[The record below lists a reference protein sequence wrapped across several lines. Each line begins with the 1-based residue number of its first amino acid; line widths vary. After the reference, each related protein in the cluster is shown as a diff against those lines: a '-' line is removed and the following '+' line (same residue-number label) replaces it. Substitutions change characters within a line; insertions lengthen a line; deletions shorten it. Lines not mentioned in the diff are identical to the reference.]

1 MKAPRIK
8 LPISRSEGGSP
19 FSRLMAR
26 VRGKAANAPD
36 RMPDADGDDDDDDI
50 PAHLKP
56 TFLERHGQR
65 VALAAGYFLFVA
77 AIAGTGLYLW
87 LNEEAILEAEKARR
101 PSILVE
107 DLRPEIVRIGADGEK
122 ASPEKTTAA
131 GTDGQSGGGDQE
143 AVADP
148 DASEPQADKAETTA
162 EAEQAPVESTEAP
175 ETAGAEQAAEDV
187 ALLAPHPDP
196 ALLEDS
202 PTGPLPRIATD
213 GREPWRVYSRPFNAL
228 ESRPRIA
235 VVMTDVGIADDTTA
249 QAIAMPGPVTLA
261 MASYSRKLT
270 EYIAAA
276 RDRGHEVLL
285 TLPMEP
291 RDYPRSDPGPYA
303 LMTTIDDAA
312 NMERLHWVLSRA
324 TGYIGVANY
333 QGSAFTANDMALRP
347 IMTSLAD
354 RGLVYFDTLEDATSA
369 APRIATSVGMP
380 AATADVVA
388 DDTLSRAAI
397 LRKLN
402 EAEVIAKARKTAI
415 VLVRPY
421 PMSIAR
427 VQSWAKDLQSR
438 GIVLAPL
445 SAVIRARASSS

>member
-1 MKAPRIK
+1 M
-8 LPISRSEGGSP
+8 SRSEGGSP

-26 VRGKAANAPD
+26 VRGKTVATPTKFPD
-36 RMPDADGDDDDDDI
+36 RTSETDDDDDI

-65 VALAAGYFLFVA
+65 IALAAGYFLFVA

-87 LNEEAILEAEKARR
+87 LNEDTILEAEKARR
-101 PSILVE
+101 PSLLVE
-107 DLRPEIVRIGADGEK
+107 DLRPEIVRVGADGEE
-122 ASPEKTTAA
+122 ASPETAA
-131 GTDGQSGGGDQE
+131 PTPAGAAPEGEESGNQE
-143 AVADP
+143 ANLQQD
-148 DASEPQADKAETTA
+148 EPERTA
-162 EAEQAPVESTEAP
+162 GAEQAPVEGAEAP
-175 ETAGAEQAAEDV
+175 ETADAEQAAEDV

-196 ALLEDS
+196 ALVEES
-202 PTGPLPRIATD
+202 PTGPLPRIAAD

-228 ESRPRIA
+228 ETRPRIA
-235 VVMTDVGIADDTTA
+235 IVVTDVGIADDTTA

-312 NMERLHWVLSRA
+312 NMERLNWVLSRA

-333 QGSAFTANDMALRP
+333 QGSAFTANATALQP

-369 APRIATSVGMP
+369 APRIATGVGAP
-380 AATADVVA
+380 AVTADIVA

-402 EAEVIAKARKTAI
+402 EAEVIAKARETAI

-421 PMSIAR
+421 PVSIAR
-427 VQSWAKDLQSR
+427 VQSWAKELQSR